1 MFKGR
6 FGDFYLIKVWI
17 FILVIGS
24 IIFPFLHFK
33 LKSESKLM
41 IGIIEFIFFE
51 IFLGFFISIP
61 SLLISNIFYIIMSK
75 QKFSDIKV
83 FVITFL
89 ISVGFIDNPPIN
101 IFNTLLLY
109 YSASIGLANF

>member
-51 IFLGFFISIP
+51 NISWFFHFNSIIINFKYIFILS
-61 SLLISNIFYIIMSK
+61 
-75 QKFSDIKV
+75 
-83 FVITFL
+83 
-89 ISVGFIDNPPIN
+89 
-101 IFNTLLLY
+101 
-109 YSASIGLANF
+109 

>member
-51 IFLGFFISIP
+51 DTIP
-61 SLLISNIFYIIMSK
+61 R
-75 QKFSDIKV
+75 
-83 FVITFL
+83 
-89 ISVGFIDNPPIN
+89 SV
-101 IFNTLLLY
+101 
-109 YSASIGLANF
+109 

>member
-51 IFLGFFISIP
+51 IFLRILPMDNNASG
-61 SLLISNIFYIIMSK
+61 
-75 QKFSDIKV
+75 D
-83 FVITFL
+83 FL
-89 ISVGFIDNPPIN
+89 FHYAPDA
-101 IFNTLLLY
+101 LY
-109 YSASIGLANF
+109 PHS